1 MIKIGINTIEYILNN
16 HIQNRQIKLEISYY
30 SNGIFGIPIEEYG
43 YGVGYLTP
51 GLSRYYREIS
61 GTLISADFDIEFN
74 QENETIK
81 RNCNISMIINDTSYN
96 NFIKDHKILI
106 IKVNCGIN
114 NERWFNKGVFA
125 VSSENISYSSTDNTL
140 SLTGQDLTCLLDGT
154 LSGNIPAYSTLV
166 ERGSDIVEAITKL
179 LNAVGI
185 EYLSLPSK
193 IQYYYEYNL
202 KSTIPEDMNFN
213 TGVTVWEIVNSLC
226 NLNYGVLRYF
236 DDEGNFVIRG
246 DIFSDNNTMFTYDS
260 DTSALSTMWETF
272 YDKIY
277 NGIII
282 SQNSNIDKSKLKN
295 CIKIFGKDGI
305 YSGKHI
311 VRGVDNPYSVDNI
324 GAIWETPYSGGIYDT
339 ITSNSQAESWAKHL
353 SGLTTYQQGIIENNA
368 IDIPDFQVGAAII
381 LFLRKEIKY
390 VYCRINKIHSDFL
403 GGTMNFSCYEIPKE
417 YQIGGSLADLIP
429 PLYGVVIAGMKMT
442 INIINYMPSI
452 NYNVYV
458 DDLLLSSFTGNKFE
472 YTFPYTFAG
481 NHNITIKAFMYEN
494 SSVMSN
500 PVFINLYSNVI
511 LDSNDSPILDS
522 NSEYILDNNI

>member
-1 MIKIGINTIEYILNN
+1 METNTQYILNN
-16 HIQNRQIKLEISYY
+16 HIQNRHIKLEISYY

-43 YGVGYLTP
+43 YGVGYPTP
-51 GLSRYYREIS
+51 MLSRYYREIS
-61 GTLISADFDIEFN
+61 GVLISADFDIEFN

-81 RNCNISMIINDTSYN
+81 RNCNISMIINDIIYQ
-96 NFIKDHKILI
+96 NFIKDYKILI
-106 IKVNCGIN
+106 IKVSCGIN
-114 NERWFNKGVFA
+114 NERWFNKGVYA

-166 ERGSDIVEAITKL
+166 EKKSDIIDTIKKL
-179 LNAVGI
+179 LDEVGI
-185 EYLSLPSK
+185 ENVSLPSK
-193 IQYYYEYNL
+193 IQYYYKEELN
-202 KSTIPEDMNFN
+202 STVPEDMNFS
-213 TGVTVWEIVNSLC
+213 TGVTVWDIINSLC

-236 DDEGNFVIRG
+236 DDDGNFVIRG
-246 DIFSDNNTMFTYDS
+246 DIFSDNNTKFTYNDG
-260 DTSALSTMWETF
+260 ALSTMWETF
-272 YDKIY
+272 YDRIY

-295 CIKIFGKDGI
+295 CIKVFGKDGI

-339 ITSNSQAESWAKHL
+339 ITSDSQAESWAKHL
-353 SGLTTYQQGIIENNA
+353 SQLTTYQQGIIENTA
-368 IDIPDFQVGAAII
+368 IDIPNFQVGAAII

-429 PLYGVVIAGMKMT
+429 PSYDVVIVGMKMT
-442 INIINYMPSI
+442 INIINYMPSV

-494 SSVMSN
+494 SSEMSS
-500 PVFINLYSNVI
+500 PVSISLYSDI
-511 LDSNDSPILDS
+511 LLDSDGLPILDS
-522 NSEYILDNNI
+522 NSEYILDNNT